1 MLGDMHKLIA
11 KVLSVRFREVLN
23 SMFLSLTMLLV
34 ANKCF
39 QPRIFVKLLRKCIN
53 ITLKRL
59 MIEFELSFVSFEGD
73 GFLELVVEA
82 GLVCLKWRDSRFL
95 LMVL

>member
-1 MLGDMHKLIA
+1 MGERH
-11 KVLSVRFREVLN
+11 
-23 SMFLSLTMLLV
+23 FLHTPLV

-39 QPRIFVKLLRKCIN
+39 QPRICTKLLRKCIN
-53 ITLKRL
+53 MTLKRL
-59 MIEFELSFVSFEGD
+59 MIEFGLTFVSFEGD
-73 GFLELVVEA
+73 GFLELVVEV